1 LADAGKMEEAG
12 KLLDMIDQGMKDVN
26 MPYAMTSRDNQ
37 HNQTGL
43 LMLEA
48 AFKANKTALA
58 DRIGKALRADL
69 EQQKRYN
76 SYNQEFTG
84 VTTEF
89 DRDGIITEVMLMA
102 LNNIEAKYKKTTP
115 PTPVTPPAVTNPK

>member
-1 LADAGKMEEAG
+1 
-12 KLLDMIDQGMKDVN
+12 MIDQGMKDIN
-26 MPYAMTSRDNQ
+26 MPYAMTSRENQ

-84 VTTEF
+84 VMVEF
-89 DRDGIITEVMLMA
+89 DRDGIINEVMLMA

-115 PTPVTPPAVTNPK
+115 PTPGTPPAETNPK